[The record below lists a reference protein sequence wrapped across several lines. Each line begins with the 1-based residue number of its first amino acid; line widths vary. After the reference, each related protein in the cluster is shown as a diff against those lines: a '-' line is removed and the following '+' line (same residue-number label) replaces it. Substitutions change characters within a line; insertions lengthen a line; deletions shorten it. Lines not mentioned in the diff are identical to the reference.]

1 MKKMLIIILSLF
13 LICGCVNKPIT
24 DNLSID
30 NIVKT
35 NVINEIKL
43 PEGYHKDRVE
53 VFYIDEQYTYIS
65 LYFEEHYKR
74 FYKVDRN
81 NNVELIYEFYLSDNG
96 DECHLEYIDITGSYI
111 VNDMLYLCYWN
122 NENHEYKVAYVDN
135 GKLTDIYHSPE
146 DVAGLYIKYICE
158 EYAILHEI
166 QKSVDNKNEASRG
179 DYIKKLDFD
188 TNESKLLLDLKYK
201 FNIKTGE
208 ILGDF
213 FSHYYQSDK
222 IGFFYVISNNEIEQN
237 HYFYDIEKNET
248 FNLSK
253 QKEYDCYYGNM
264 QTKVLTSRELKNI
277 TVIRNKNNITEE
289 YKVPNNEK
297 IILEE
302 VFEKNNRLYLCGY
315 NYLMIYNYENRS
327 LIEYNPQNMIKVYN
341 DEIYIIQEINN
352 NDHLLKIEKIEENKE
367 AFDENK
373 VNITQLID
381 DIKNYNNGYSD
392 KDYESKELCLHPRG
406 EYEKDDINIEIWS
419 EPHIYNIYYM
429 EIKGEDYSSKMYFNQ
444 DDYSKIQ
451 KILEAHGFIRLP
463 E

>member
-1 MKKMLIIILSLF
+1 MIL
-13 LICGCVNKPIT
+13 
-24 DNLSID
+24 
-30 NIVKT
+30 
-35 NVINEIKL
+35 
-43 PEGYHKDRVE
+43 
-53 VFYIDEQYTYIS
+53 FYFI
-65 LYFEEHYKR
+65 
-74 FYKVDRN
+74 
-81 NNVELIYEFYLSDNG
+81 
-96 DECHLEYIDITGSYI
+96 
-111 VNDMLYLCYWN
+111 
-122 NENHEYKVAYVDN
+122 
-135 GKLTDIYHSPE
+135 
-146 DVAGLYIKYICE
+146 
-158 EYAILHEI
+158 
-166 QKSVDNKNEASRG
+166 
-179 DYIKKLDFD
+179 
-188 TNESKLLLDLKYK
+188 
-201 FNIKTGE
+201 
-208 ILGDF
+208 
-213 FSHYYQSDK
+213 
-222 IGFFYVISNNEIEQN
+222 
-237 HYFYDIEKNET
+237 
-248 FNLSK
+248 
-253 QKEYDCYYGNM
+253 
-264 QTKVLTSRELKNI
+264 
-277 TVIRNKNNITEE
+277 IRNKNNITEE